1 LVLHEIFRG
10 DAFTVAEIMEIAE
23 KWDCSGRPKPKIKP
37 LGSFEKWTI
46 TADQRKVASGSF
58 PIGPPGQS
66 PRRAFDMRYESGEI
80 VNLISGSVAPFF
92 RCNMAM
98 TRLLAVLAR
107 RAGFRLSAFG
117 GLGSR
122 FGRFLSRGA
131 LLALR
136 RRTLGTR
143 GRGFGRFYGGNILR
157 GSVSVEALE
166 DLPNPSHGDVAA
178 LKLLHR
184 LQVGGESGDS
194 GERVPDGN
202 ESVHGSSRGQRVQ
215 GFLAGKRLPVR
226 GRLGFLRVGERGDV
240 VIEVDH
246 KRCHLAL
253 VPLSAVNTSIT
264 RIPLKGKTILRE
276 IDPGEG
282 TAIEVRSPVAR

>member
-1 LVLHEIFRG
+1 
-10 DAFTVAEIMEIAE
+10 
-23 KWDCSGRPKPKIKP
+23 
-37 LGSFEKWTI
+37 
-46 TADQRKVASGSF
+46 
-58 PIGPPGQS
+58 
-66 PRRAFDMRYESGEI
+66 MRHESGEI

-98 TRLLAVLAR
+98 TRAFLL
-107 RAGFRLSAFG
+107 S
-117 GLGSR
+117 
-122 FGRFLSRGA
+122 SRGA
-131 LLALR
+131 PDSALARLAA
-136 RRTLGTR
+136 LGR
-143 GRGFGRFYGGNILR
+143 VLGAFLAGVPFLPFDGARLAPVGRGFGRFYGGNILR

-194 GERVPDGN
+194 GERIPDGN

-240 VIEVDH
+240 VIGVDH

-264 RIPLKGKTILRE
+264 RIPLKGKAILRE

-282 TAIEVRSPVAR
+282 TAIEARSPVAR